1 MSTTDTTKIT
11 RKYTIK
17 KDVIYGRPRLNRSP
31 ESVRQSVNNIAIKS
45 YYKKQGLTP
54 EDARAIKAEKALA
67 KVQRKEEIAN
77 LKIAYKKII
86 LLPTSEI
93 KSIVFAINLVI

>member
-1 MSTTDTTKIT
+1 MSATNATKIT

-17 KDVIYGRPRLNRSP
+17 EGVSYGRPKLNRSP

-54 EDARAIKAEKALA
+54 ETAKAIKAAKALA

-77 LKIAYKKII
+77 LKIAYKKIV
-86 LLPTSEI
+86 LLSTSEI
-93 KSIVFAINLVI
+93 KSLVFAINLVI